1 MNDDRYI
8 PALSYHALT
17 PLYDTVVGWTTRER
31 LFKDALVEH
40 ARITAGHSVLDL
52 GCGTGTLALLIHE
65 QEPQA
70 GVVGIDGD
78 SKILCMAKK
87 KARHRNVAVRYVQAM
102 SFDLPYEDESFDRVV
117 SSLFF
122 HHLSEKS
129 KGRSLAEA
137 RRVLKSDGE
146 LHIADWGKP
155 ANLLMKLGSRFI
167 QVLDGSE
174 TTKDNFEGRL
184 PDMVVQE
191 GFVEVEETDFFN
203 SLFGT
208 IRLLKAVK
216 ET

>member
-1 MNDDRYI
+1 MNNDRYI

-31 LFKDALVEH
+31 LFKDALVKQ
-40 ARITAGHSVLDL
+40 ARIAAGHRVLDL

-65 QEPQA
+65 QEPRA
-70 GVVGIDGD
+70 EVVGIDGD
-78 SKILCMAKK
+78 SKILGIAKK

-146 LHIADWGKP
+146 LHIADGGKS
-155 ANLLMKLGSRFI
+155 ANPLMKLGSRFI

-174 TTKDNFEGRL
+174 TTKENFEGRL
-184 PDMVVQE
+184 PHMVVQE

>member
-1 MNDDRYI
+1 MNNDRYV

-31 LFKDALVEH
+31 LFKDALVKQ
-40 ARITAGHSVLDL
+40 ARITAGHRVLDL

-65 QEPQA
+65 QEPRA
-70 GVVGIDGD
+70 EVFGIDGD
-78 SKILCMAKK
+78 PNILRLARK
-87 KARHRNVAVRYVQAM
+87 KARDRDVTVHYVHGM
-102 SFDLPYEDESFDRVV
+102 SFDLPYPGESFDRVV

-122 HHLSEKS
+122 HHVSEENKR
-129 KGRSLAEA
+129 RSLAEA

-146 LHIADWGKP
+146 LHIADWGTP

-184 PDMVVQE
+184 PHMVVQE
-191 GFVEVEETDFFN
+191 GFVEVEEIDFFN
-203 SLFGT
+203 GLFGT

-216 ET
+216 QT